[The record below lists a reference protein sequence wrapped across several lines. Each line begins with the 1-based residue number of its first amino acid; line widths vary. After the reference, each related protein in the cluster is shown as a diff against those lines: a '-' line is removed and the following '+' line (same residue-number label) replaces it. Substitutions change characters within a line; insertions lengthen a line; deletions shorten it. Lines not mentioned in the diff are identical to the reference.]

1 MSDIERPEMTLRDYW
16 RVLMRRKF
24 VVIVGMLAV
33 AIPAVTLSLAQ
44 TPIYQAEAQMIVQS
58 LPGDSVFGSAYLGY
72 IDPDRVVQNE
82 IQVLE
87 SEVVSQRLMTNLGL
101 DTEPPGVTG
110 AAVGSTDVIAVRVQS
125 GDPPTAQALAD
136 AYVEAYIDT
145 KREQSVGGLIQAAGE
160 LQARTTELQAQI
172 EALDDRIASDTEAGA
187 SDAEVRTLN
196 DQRRVLVDQQALFKQ
211 RLDQLQVDAALTSG
225 NAQLVRQASEPET
238 PIEPNPQRTG
248 LLALVVGLMLGIG
261 AAFLIDFIDD
271 SVRSPE
277 SLAALAGGLPVLAV
291 VPVDPPPDNRP
302 IAISKPDDFAVET
315 YRSLRT
321 NVQFLGFDTALK
333 AIQVT
338 SAMPGEGKTTTA
350 VNLAVVLAQAGNRVA
365 LVDADLR
372 KPRVHNVFALS
383 PTYGLTNTL
392 LGDPVDLAI
401 AQVDEHLWVLPS
413 GSVPPNPSE
422 MLGGR
427 RLQAVIEE
435 LKAQFDYVVIDSA
448 PVLPVSDAIALSR
461 QVDGVLV
468 ITQAGRTSAPQV
480 RQTLAG
486 LEQVSAPVLGVV
498 LNKASSRQSGAG
510 YQYGYGGYGYAFDDS
525 AKQDKPNKPSK
536 PSKQPAASSFPPP

>member
-1 MSDIERPEMTLRDYW
+1 MNEIERPEMTLRDYW
-16 RVLMRRKF
+16 RVLVRRKW
-24 VVIVGMLAV
+24 IVLVGIFATV
-33 AIPAVTLSLAQ
+33 IPAVALSLAQ
-44 TPIYQAEAQMIVQS
+44 TPVYQAEAQMIVQS
-58 LPGDSVFGSAYLGY
+58 LPGDSVFGSTYLGY
-72 IDPDRVVQNE
+72 VDPDRVVQNE

-87 SEVVSQRLMTNLGL
+87 SEVVSERLMTNLGL
-101 DTEPPGVTG
+101 TTTPPAVTG
-110 AAVGSTDVIAVRVQS
+110 AAVGSTDVIAARVRS
-125 GDPPTAQALAD
+125 SDPPTARVLAD
-136 AYVEAYIDT
+136 AYVQAYIDT
-145 KREQSVGGLIQAAGE
+145 KREQSVGGLIQAG
-160 LQARTTELQAQI
+160 TELQAKVSELQAQV
-172 EALDDRIASDTEAGA
+172 ELL
-187 SDAEVRTLN
+187 DAEILTAGEAEARTLTE
-196 DQRRVLVDQQALFKQ
+196 QRRLLVDQQALFKQ

-225 NAQLVRQASEPET
+225 NAQLVRQATEPQS
-238 PIEPNPQRTG
+238 PIEPNTTRTG
-248 LLALVVGLMLGIG
+248 LLALVVGLLLGIG

-277 SLAALAGGLPVLAV
+277 TLAALAGGLPVLAV
-291 VPVDPPPDNRP
+291 VPIDPPPDNRP

-321 NVQFLGFDTALK
+321 NVQFLGFDSALK
-333 AIQVT
+333 AIQIT

-350 VNLAVVLAQAGNRVA
+350 TNLAVVLAQAGSKVI

-372 KPRVHNVFALS
+372 KPRVHHVFALN
-383 PTYGLTNTL
+383 PVYGLTNAL

-401 AQVDEHLWVLPS
+401 EQIDEHLWVMPS

-427 RLQAVIEE
+427 RLHAVIEE
-435 LKAQFDYVVIDSA
+435 LKSRFDYVVIDSA

-468 ITQAGRTSAPQV
+468 VTQAGRTSAPQV

-498 LNKASSRQSGAG
+498 LNKASGRQSGAG
-510 YQYGYGGYGYAFDDS
+510 YQYGYGGYGYQFDDA
-525 AKQDKPNKPSK
+525 AKKN
-536 PSKQPAASSFPPP
+536 KQPAAT